1 MDLANNNNQKNDC
14 HYYNALFPF
23 FLLYTICMTKKNNI
37 LHISV
42 VLPICFMLL
51 ITIIVY
57 WLFNKR
63 IYIFG
68 YGTLMS
74 IKSVRKNMPN
84 ASNFRPGLL
93 KNYIRIFSNQ
103 TSKGPILSIRKVK
116 YNNQYVRGVI
126 FDIPI
131 YEYNNFVRREETY
144 KIQKISVLDH
154 DNNPREC
161 HVCLEGNNTIYD
173 NKYTEPSTNYLLF
186 CLNILKNIDCT
197 NYMFKNMKT
206 KYIQNFLDNS
216 YLSDGKTSIRKYL
229 MNTSNVILEDMFYT
243 IS

>member
-1 MDLANNNNQKNDC
+1 
-14 HYYNALFPF
+14 
-23 FLLYTICMTKKNNI
+23 MTKNNI
-37 LHISV
+37 VI
-42 VLPICFMLL
+42 LPIFFMLL

-74 IKSVRKNMPN
+74 IKSVKKNMPN
-84 ASNFRPGLL
+84 ASNFHPGLL

-116 YNNQYVRGVI
+116 DDNQYVRGVI

-131 YEYNNFVRREETY
+131 YEYNNFVKREETY
-144 KIQKISVLDH
+144 KIHKISVLDH
-154 DNNPREC
+154 NNNHRDC
-161 HVCLEGNNTIYD
+161 LVCLEGDNTIYD
-173 NKYTEPSTNYLLF
+173 NKYIQPSTNYLLF

-197 NYMFKNMKT
+197 NAMFKNIKM

-216 YLSDGKTSIRKYL
+216 YLSDGKTSIRNYL
-229 MNTSNVILEDMFYT
+229 MNTCNVMLKDKYYNLHY
-243 IS
+243 